1 MHVAGSFFLL
11 LEPPWVDS
19 LRGGAAAPSSAPPS
33 AVHRPLRRLADS
45 DERLCGGGTAADSA
59 SADDGAGGECGRR
72 GRGARLQAASAA
84 PAGGGCGGAIGGACG
99 GAAIVPSA
107 AAADAADAH
116 AHGEDSTPRVDTL
129 ELLDSR
135 ARLRL
140 MLSLWPYVVPL
151 VLVYW
156 AESAAAACNPATPRA
171 AACDPACC
179 SLQPHV
185 LGAATPCLQPACNP
199 AYGAEPAS
207 LSLSLPRYA
216 IQAGAWTA
224 FALPPSE
231 LRDAAARQRAYEL
244 LNLCYQVG

>member
-84 PAGGGCGGAIGGACG
+84 PAGGGCGGASGGACG

-116 AHGEDSTPRVDTL
+116 AHGEDSIPRVDTL

-185 LGAATPCLQPACNP
+185 LGAATPCLQPATLRT
-199 AYGAEPAS
+199 GQSQPAS